1 MMSWFSRTRE
11 SGAEQQSGWQVFQPN
26 TPLHCYICAAS
37 GRPLPMEL
45 GITGYIILFAVSL
58 FVLLKA
64 SDWFISA
71 AEKIGLAA
79 GISPFIIGVTIVA
92 FGTSLPELATSIK
105 AVFDGVSGI
114 VAGNVVGSNIT
125 NILLV
130 LALTVILGREIIL
143 DHDVMDID
151 MPMLFGSSLILY
163 FVAYDY
169 QVTYLEAFLL
179 LGGLFVF
186 LMSSFQASPKEKRKR
201 ESVSIQTF
209 GLLVVGA
216 ALVYFGADYTI
227 LSISEIS
234 TYAGID
240 PEVIALTLVALGT
253 SLPEVVV
260 SVNAARKGKAAIA
273 VGNVIGSNIFNSFAV
288 IGIPRLFGSLE
299 ISKNMVSWSLP
310 FMIAVTFLF
319 VLVCISKRISRWEG
333 WLMLLLYTVYVA
345 QLVDQS
351 LHS

>member
-1 MMSWFSRTRE
+1 
-11 SGAEQQSGWQVFQPN
+11 
-26 TPLHCYICAAS
+26 
-37 GRPLPMEL
+37 MEL
-45 GITGYIILFAVSL
+45 GIIGYIVLFAVSL

-105 AVFDGVSGI
+105 AVFDGVSGL

-179 LGGLFVF
+179 LGGLLVF
-186 LMSSFQASPKEKRKR
+186 LRSSFQASPREKRKR
-201 ESVSIQTF
+201 ESVSIQTV
-209 GLLVVGA
+209 GLLILGA
-216 ALVYFGADYTI
+216 TLVYFGADYTI

-299 ISKNMVSWSLP
+299 ISHNMVSWSLP
-310 FMIAVTFLF
+310 FMIGVTFLF

-333 WLMLLLYTVYVA
+333 WLMLILYTVYVA

-351 LHS
+351 LHA

>member
-1 MMSWFSRTRE
+1 
-11 SGAEQQSGWQVFQPN
+11 
-26 TPLHCYICAAS
+26 
-37 GRPLPMEL
+37 MEF
-45 GITGYIILFAVSL
+45 GIIGYIVLFAVSL

-64 SDWFISA
+64 SNWFISA

-105 AVFDGVSGI
+105 AVFDGVPGI
-114 VAGNVVGSNIT
+114 VTGNVVGSNIT

-130 LALTVILGREIIL
+130 LPLTVILGREIIL

-163 FVAYDY
+163 FIAYDY
-169 QVTYLEAFLL
+169 QVSYFEAFLL

-186 LMSSFQASPKEKRKR
+186 LRSSFQASPPEKRQKGG
-201 ESVSIQTF
+201 VSIQTI
-209 GLLVVGA
+209 GLLLVGA
-216 ALVYFGADYTI
+216 TLVYFGADYTI
-227 LSISEIS
+227 FSISKIS
-234 TYAGID
+234 GYAGID

-260 SVNAARKGKAAIA
+260 SVSAARRGKAAIA

-288 IGIPRLFGSLE
+288 IGIPRLFGKLQ
-299 ISKNMVSWSLP
+299 ISESMVSWSLP
-310 FMIAVTFLF
+310 FMIGVTFLF

-333 WLMLLLYTVYVA
+333 WLMLLLYAIYVA
-345 QLVDQS
+345 QLVDKS
-351 LHS
+351 LIH